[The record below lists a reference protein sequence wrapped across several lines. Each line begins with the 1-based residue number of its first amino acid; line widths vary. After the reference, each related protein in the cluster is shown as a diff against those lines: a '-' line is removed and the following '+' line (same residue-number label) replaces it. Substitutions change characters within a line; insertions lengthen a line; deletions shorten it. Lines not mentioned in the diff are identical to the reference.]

1 VDLAPHIE
9 HTRLAAETTPHGVE
23 EVCRDAAEAGL
34 FGVCVNPIHVA
45 LAKKRLEGTNVR
57 LVTVA
62 GFPMGAARTEVDMVM
77 AIGLALASDWTAVE
91 EDVRAVREA
100 IPRSVLKVILETGHF
115 DDAGIKR
122 AAEVCVVA
130 GADFVKTSTGYGPR
144 GATVHDVELLVAA
157 VSGRARVKASGG
169 IRTHT
174 QGVALVQAGASRLGT
189 SRGVAIARSLTS
201 AR

>member
-1 VDLAPHIE
+1 VKVLEA
-9 HTRLAAETTPHGVE
+9 RRAVE
-23 EVCRDAAEAGL
+23 D
-34 FGVCVNPIHVA
+34 
-45 LAKKRLEGTNVR
+45 
-57 LVTVA
+57 
-62 GFPMGAARTEVDMVM
+62 GADEVDMVM